1 VIQHATL
8 HISLI
13 LKLKFNSV
21 AEIEETEQ
29 VTVPQQKYSF
39 RFIEYISRLSC
50 IAVII
55 E

>member
-1 VIQHATL
+1 MIQHATL
-8 HISLI
+8 HVSLI

-21 AEIEETEQ
+21 TEIEETEQ
-29 VTVPQQKYSF
+29 VAIPKQKYGF
-39 RFIEYISRLSC
+39 WFIEYISRLSC